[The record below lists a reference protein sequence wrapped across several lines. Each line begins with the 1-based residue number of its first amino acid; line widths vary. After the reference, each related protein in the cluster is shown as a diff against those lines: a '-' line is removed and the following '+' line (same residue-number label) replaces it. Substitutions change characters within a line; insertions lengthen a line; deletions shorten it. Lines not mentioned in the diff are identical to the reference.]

1 MVGGSLTVAPPIV
14 IVRSSWVVIEGVV
27 WPADALPKP
36 SRGQG
41 PTLNRTREILR
52 RSIALKGSR

>member
-1 MVGGSLTVAPPIV
+1 VERPIIPV
-14 IVRSSWVVIEGVV
+14 SSSWVVIEGVV
-27 WPADALPKP
+27 WPADALPKL

-41 PTLNRTREILR
+41 PTLNRTREMIR

>member
-1 MVGGSLTVAPPIV
+1 MERPIIPV
-14 IVRSSWVVIEGVV
+14 VSSWVVADGAV
-27 WPADALPKP
+27 WPADALPKLP
-36 SRGQG
+36 RGNG